1 MCQTISNLQIHHHE
15 NSKLHMATLTKNRLT
30 HSQILQ
36 TSLHLHFRY
45 FNNLQYIQALFTD
58 SKQITNLQLVHQ
70 SSSVI
75 TLITQTVKLNS
86 SCDLKQL

>member
-1 MCQTISNLQIHHHE
+1 
-15 NSKLHMATLTKNRLT
+15 MAILTKNRLT
-30 HSQILQ
+30 YYQTSQ
-36 TSLHLHFRY
+36 TSLHLHIWY
-45 FNNLQYIQALFTD
+45 FNNLQYIHVLFTD
-58 SKQITNLQLVHQ
+58 NREINNLRLVHQ